1 MNPASYGLA
10 FILLCFVAEDILIN
24 DKKMT
29 EDQNVRIDRRK
40 FLGFGI
46 ATAVSCI
53 IPGATIASVNNLL
66 GPERRLCLYNLHT
79 KEDIDIA
86 YWKNGEYIHDAL
98 NQLNYIFRDHYNG
111 SIQTIDPG
119 LFDFLFAIQQ
129 KIQSSEPFHL
139 ISGYRSKST
148 NERIRKQKGT
158 AARKSLHIYGKA
170 ADIRLPDHKLKILR
184 KAAYQ
189 LKGGGVGYY
198 PKSNFVHVDV
208 GRVRFWRE
216 DV

>member
-1 MNPASYGLA
+1 
-10 FILLCFVAEDILIN
+10 
-24 DKKMT
+24 MT
-29 EDQNVRIDRRK
+29 KDHNVRIDRRT
-40 FLGFGI
+40 FLGLGI
-46 ATAVSCI
+46 ITVASCI
-53 IPGATIASVNNLL
+53 IPGATIASVNNPLE
-66 GPERRLCLYNLHT
+66 PERRLCLFNLHT

-86 YWKNGEYIHDAL
+86 YWKNGEYIPDAL

-111 SIQTIDPG
+111 LVNQIDTD

-139 ISGYRSKST
+139 ISGYRSKVT
-148 NERIRKQKGT
+148 NERLRKENRNVS
-158 AARKSLHIYGKA
+158 RKSLHINGKA

-208 GRVRFWRE
+208 GRVRFWRGA
-216 DV
+216 

>member
-1 MNPASYGLA
+1 VPEGS
-10 FILLCFVAEDILIN
+10 CDN
-24 DKKMT
+24 DKKMI
-29 EDQNVRIDRRK
+29 EAQNVRIDRRT
-40 FLGFGI
+40 FLGLGI
-46 ATAVSCI
+46 ITAASCL
-53 IPGATIASVNNLL
+53 IPGETIASVNNLL
-66 GPERRLCLYNLHT
+66 EPERRLCLLNLHT
-79 KEDIDIA
+79 KEDINIA
-86 YWKNGEYIHDAL
+86 YWKNGKYIPDAL

-111 SIQTIDPG
+111 LVNQIDTD

-139 ISGYRSKST
+139 ISGYRSKKT
-148 NERIRKQKGT
+148 NERLRKHNRN

-184 KAAYQ
+184 SAAYQ